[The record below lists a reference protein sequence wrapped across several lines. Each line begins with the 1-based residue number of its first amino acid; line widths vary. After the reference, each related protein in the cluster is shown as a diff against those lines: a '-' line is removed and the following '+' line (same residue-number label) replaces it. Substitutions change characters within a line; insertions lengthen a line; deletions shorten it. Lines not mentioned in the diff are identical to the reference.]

1 MPTDVACQF
10 VVVSSLQWSDPKKLV
25 NLMTL
30 SAVLMGAAPH
40 SPPVTDEILRMPVF
54 QKNG

>member
-1 MPTDVACQF
+1 MPKDVACQF

-30 SAVLMGAAPH
+30 SAGLMRAPSH